1 MIRIIADTRNAH
13 QHWERRC
20 DPIPYLIVP
29 MSDGSTIR
37 YNAEI
42 PQPAPELNKKL
53 DKFTKTCIGY
63 ERKKDNETDL

>member
-1 MIRIIADTRNAH
+1 MIKIIADTRNAR

-20 DPIPYLIVP
+20 DPIPYLLVP

-42 PQPAPELNKKL
+42 PQPAFQKAIQNVKNMKK
-53 DKFTKTCIGY
+53 GY
-63 ERKKDNETDL
+63 ERKNDDAADL